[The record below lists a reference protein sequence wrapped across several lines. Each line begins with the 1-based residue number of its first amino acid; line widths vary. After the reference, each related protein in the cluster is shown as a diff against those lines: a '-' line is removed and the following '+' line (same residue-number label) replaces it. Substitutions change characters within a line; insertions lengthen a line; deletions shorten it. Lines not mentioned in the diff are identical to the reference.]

1 MTEPDDADV
10 AFEEREE
17 EQAEEERKPRSL
29 RGDAWLELR
38 GNPLFWISAV
48 VIALFVVMAIVPELF
63 TSTDPRATDL
73 ANSRKSPDGEN
84 WFGRDVQ
91 GYDIYAR
98 CIYGARASLLIG
110 LFCAVG
116 TAVVGSLFGLIA
128 GYVGGWADG
137 LVGRIADVF
146 FGLPLILG
154 AIIILINLRIAIQQR
169 IGSTDGLFAQL
180 AMVALVIVLLSWP
193 SIYRLMRSSVLQVK
207 PQDYVQAARALGAGP
222 MRITFSH
229 IMPNALGP
237 VIVVSTINLGVFI
250 SAEAAL
256 SFLGIG
262 LEDPIISWGKSI
274 NAATISMRTAPHTLL
289 FPSAFLSVA
298 VLGFIMLGDALRDA
312 FDPKSR

>member
-1 MTEPDDADV
+1 MTENSSVDV
-10 AFEEREE
+10 VFEPLPEDE
-17 EQAEEERKPRSL
+17 ASAPRSL
-29 RGDAWLELR
+29 RGDAWRDLR
-38 GNPLFWISAV
+38 RNPIFWISAV
-48 VIALFVVMAIVPELF
+48 VITTFVVMAIVPQLF
-63 TSTDPRATDL
+63 TSIDPRATDL
-73 ANSRKSPDGEN
+73 SNSRKTPDGDN

-116 TAVVGSLFGLIA
+116 TAIVGAAAGLIA
-128 GYVGGWADG
+128 GYVGGTVDAV
-137 LVGRIADVF
+137 VGRVADVF

-154 AIIILINLRIAIQQR
+154 AIIILINLRLAIEQKF
-169 IGSTDGLFAQL
+169 GTTDGLFVQL
-180 AMVALVIVLLSWP
+180 AMVSLVIVVLSWP

-222 MRITFSH
+222 LRITFSH

-262 LEDPIISWGKSI
+262 LADPIVSWGKSI
-274 NAATISMRTAPHTLL
+274 DAATISMRTAPHTLL
-289 FPSAFLSVA
+289 FPSLFLSLA

>member
-1 MTEPDDADV
+1 MTENSSVDV
-10 AFEEREE
+10 AFQPEEKQED
-17 EQAEEERKPRSL
+17 ASAPRSL
-29 RGDAWLELR
+29 RGDAWRDLR
-38 GNPLFWISAV
+38 RNPIFWISAV
-48 VIALFVVMAIVPELF
+48 VITTFVVMAIVPQLF
-63 TSTDPRATDL
+63 TSIDPRATDL
-73 ANSRKSPDGEN
+73 SNSRKTPDGDN

-116 TAVVGSLFGLIA
+116 TAIVGAFFGLVAGYAGGAVDAVVGR
-128 GYVGGWADG
+128 V
-137 LVGRIADVF
+137 ADVF

-169 IGSTDGLFAQL
+169 VGSTDGLFAQL
-180 AMVALVIVLLSWP
+180 AMVALVIVVLSWP

-222 MRITFSH
+222 LRITFSH

-262 LEDPIISWGKSI
+262 LADPIISWGKSI
-274 NAATISMRTAPHTLL
+274 DAATISMRTAPHTLL
-289 FPSAFLSVA
+289 FPSLFLSLA

>member
-1 MTEPDDADV
+1 MTENSSVDV
-10 AFEEREE
+10 VFEPLPEE
-17 EQAEEERKPRSL
+17 EASAPRSL
-29 RGDAWLELR
+29 RGDAWRDLR
-38 GNPLFWISAV
+38 RNPIFWVSAV
-48 VIALFVVMAIVPELF
+48 VITTFVVMAIVPQLF
-63 TSTDPRATDL
+63 TSIDPRATDL
-73 ANSRKSPDGEN
+73 SNSRKTPDGDN

-116 TAVVGSLFGLIA
+116 TAIVGALAGLIA
-128 GYVGGWADG
+128 GYVGGTVDAV
-137 LVGRIADVF
+137 VGRIADVF

-154 AIIILINLRIAIQQR
+154 AIIILINLRLAIEQKF
-169 IGSTDGLFAQL
+169 GSTDGLFVQL
-180 AMVALVIVLLSWP
+180 AMVSLVIVVLSWP

-222 MRITFSH
+222 LRITFSH

-262 LEDPIISWGKSI
+262 LADPIVSWGKSI
-274 NAATISMRTAPHTLL
+274 DAATISMRTAPHTLL
-289 FPSAFLSVA
+289 FPSLFLSLA

>member
-1 MTEPDDADV
+1 MTETASPDV
-10 AFEEREE
+10 ALSDGSEEDYST
-17 EQAEEERKPRSL
+17 PRSL
-29 RGDAWLELR
+29 RGDAWRDLR
-38 GNPLFWISAV
+38 RNPIFWISAF
-48 VIALFVVMAIVPELF
+48 VIAVFVTMAIVPQLF
-63 TSTDPRATDL
+63 TSIDPRATDL
-73 ANSRKSPDGEN
+73 ANSRKTPDGDN

-116 TAVVGSLFGLIA
+116 TAIVGSVFGLVAGYAGGAVDAVVGR
-128 GYVGGWADG
+128 V
-137 LVGRIADVF
+137 ADVF

-180 AMVALVIVLLSWP
+180 AMVALVIVILSWP

-222 MRITFSH
+222 LRITFSH

-262 LEDPIISWGKSI
+262 LADPIISWGKSI
-274 NAATISMRTAPHTLL
+274 DAATVSMRTAPHTLL
-289 FPSAFLSVA
+289 FPSLFLSLA